1 MERVVK
7 MQVDLTST
15 SVQLKFVASDSAYG
29 ALSSGS
35 LVEAAVDDLYL
46 WDSNSSVSVE
56 DINYKSNAQL
66 LRITD
71 ILGREVTDSEIHQHS
86 VLLYIY
92 SNGFVERVYNTP
104 NRF

>member
-1 MERVVK
+1 M
-7 MQVDLTST
+7 
-15 SVQLKFVASDSAYG
+15 
-29 ALSSGS
+29 
-35 LVEAAVDDLYL
+35 YL

-56 DINYKSNAQL
+56 DINHELNGEL
-66 LRITD
+66 LKITD
-71 ILGREVTDSEIHQHS
+71 ILGREVADSEIHQHS